1 MKSAPVVEIVFPQVR
16 CQRTNPRVGPEGD
29 SAVGVTTTAR
39 CFKPSVGAACTVAL
53 YRALWTGLNAN
64 ALYSIGIVVSSEVG
78 EKSPD
83 GEVIILA
90 IGLPV
95 DAFGFENT
103 QALHMYLPF
112 F

>member
-1 MKSAPVVEIVFPQVR
+1 METVRVAQLVLPQIG
-16 CQRTNPRVGPEGD
+16 CQRTNSSLGPEGD
-29 SAVGVTTTAR
+29 STASITTTAR
-39 CFKPSVGAACTVAL
+39 FFKPSSGATLTVAL
-53 YRALWTGLNAN
+53 WRALCTGLNAN

-78 EKSPD
+78 EESPD